1 MATTIKIND
10 DTKER
15 LDRLRARL
23 LLQGKKLKQDELLD
37 FITQLTEASPL
48 ILNHDKYNGP
58 TTEEQKRFFSITFKA
73 GTSTKTIDE
82 EIYA

>member
-23 LLQGKKLKQDELLD
+23 LLQGRKLKQDELLD
-37 FITQLTEASPL
+37 FIIQLAEASPL
-48 ILNHDKYNGP
+48 ILNQDKYNGP
-58 TTEEQKRFFSITFKA
+58 TTEEQKRFFSTTFKA